1 MSDDLRPADLNG
13 SAPPSSAASPD
24 GLAAAGLHQGSSGL
38 TRIPAWIRWI
48 FMDAVSARFG
58 TMALALVLARLMSP
72 AEFGAFA
79 VVVIVLLAAHS
90 IGQLGVG
97 GAIISWPSS
106 PADIVPTVMTISF
119 STSLILY
126 AGCYLGA
133 PAIAAAMGVPGTV
146 TTIRLVALTVV
157 ISGAVAAPRAM
168 VERRAP
174 RRRLMIDQ
182 IDNWAGVV
190 ITLVA
195 FHYGQGLLSL
205 AWGRLAGSLISA
217 TIFIVLSPR
226 SLRPGFRRDRVT
238 ALFGIGLPFTA
249 SAVLVF
255 AITNSDQIVV
265 GHLLHARSLGF
276 YVLAY
281 CLASWPVT
289 VLSQQIRDFA
299 PAAFARL
306 RRGPQ
311 VVGSAFMSSANL
323 LACLTLPPCALI
335 SVAAGPLIH
344 VLYGPGWAPA
354 AHVLTWL
361 APLAEL
367 RVLYA
372 LANDYFAV
380 LAPSR
385 RALTFQLLWLTTLVP
400 PMIVAVKWHGMVAV
414 AVVQIL
420 IALLFLLPWYLTE
433 LKPVAIWPRMPTA
446 RLGLS
451 TAAGVAVGLITYG
464 LERLTHNDV
473 VILAVG
479 GTVTLLFMGLLVFR
493 LRTVLAAVHG
503 VAAGAMAR
511 GRVADTIGPALEF
524 VFEPAL
530 YPVTMAPPRELP
542 PVAEGQ
548 ADDLGRKVRSGA
560 RWSMLNTVII
570 RISNFLVGVIL
581 ARTVFGPTVFGLYA
595 VSQIVITVLLS
606 ANELGIDAAVVR
618 WEGDVRVFIR
628 TVYTLSVASSCVIYA
643 GLYVSAPFIAR
654 ALGSPDATA
663 MLRVL
668 CVCVVIDG
676 FACVPLALLMR
687 NFAQGR
693 RMIVD
698 LLNFVVSS
706 TVTVWLAFSGAGAMS
721 FAWGSVAGCLVA
733 LIAANVLAPFLVL
746 PGWNTTQA
754 RQLLG
759 FGLPLAGASLL
770 TLGVMNVDSAIVG
783 ATLGP
788 AMLGLYQL
796 AFNIS
801 SWPVNSISQAVQ
813 RVSFAGFSR
822 VADSAKRLTE
832 TFARS
837 FTLLMTLT
845 VPPCVLLA
853 TLAQPL
859 IRTVYGPRWT
869 PAAHALTLLAILGL
883 MRVAYTL
890 MYDCMAASGRR
901 HALMGVQALWMAALI
916 PALLIG
922 AHLRGITGVAAGHV
936 VVAAGLVGPVFLWSF
951 SHAGLRLRSLAVAC
965 LLPFSGGLLMA
976 AVSLVVIHLTG
987 PGWFGLLAAG
997 SAGLAVY
1004 LPFVY
1009 PLRHLMRP
1017 RKPEAAGAHRSVPA
1031 ARTAKP
1037 VSEPVTDRTGRR

>member
-1 MSDDLRPADLNG
+1 
-13 SAPPSSAASPD
+13 
-24 GLAAAGLHQGSSGL
+24 
-38 TRIPAWIRWI
+38 
-48 FMDAVSARFG
+48 
-58 TMALALVLARLMSP
+58 
-72 AEFGAFA
+72 
-79 VVVIVLLAAHS
+79 
-90 IGQLGVG
+90 
-97 GAIISWPSS
+97 
-106 PADIVPTVMTISF
+106 
-119 STSLILY
+119 
-126 AGCYLGA
+126 
-133 PAIAAAMGVPGTV
+133 
-146 TTIRLVALTVV
+146 
-157 ISGAVAAPRAM
+157 
-168 VERRAP
+168 
-174 RRRLMIDQ
+174 
-182 IDNWAGVV
+182 
-190 ITLVA
+190 
-195 FHYGQGLLSL
+195 
-205 AWGRLAGSLISA
+205 
-217 TIFIVLSPR
+217 
-226 SLRPGFRRDRVT
+226 
-238 ALFGIGLPFTA
+238 
-249 SAVLVF
+249 
-255 AITNSDQIVV
+255 
-265 GHLLHARSLGF
+265 
-276 YVLAY
+276 
-281 CLASWPVT
+281 
-289 VLSQQIRDFA
+289 
-299 PAAFARL
+299 
-306 RRGPQ
+306 
-311 VVGSAFMSSANL
+311 
-323 LACLTLPPCALI
+323 
-335 SVAAGPLIH
+335 
-344 VLYGPGWAPA
+344 
-354 AHVLTWL
+354 
-361 APLAEL
+361 
-367 RVLYA
+367 
-372 LANDYFAV
+372 
-380 LAPSR
+380 
-385 RALTFQLLWLTTLVP
+385 
-400 PMIVAVKWHGMVAV
+400 
-414 AVVQIL
+414 
-420 IALLFLLPWYLTE
+420 
-433 LKPVAIWPRMPTA
+433 
-446 RLGLS
+446 
-451 TAAGVAVGLITYG
+451 
-464 LERLTHNDV
+464 
-473 VILAVG
+473 
-479 GTVTLLFMGLLVFR
+479 
-493 LRTVLAAVHG
+493 
-503 VAAGAMAR
+503 
-511 GRVADTIGPALEF
+511 
-524 VFEPAL
+524 
-530 YPVTMAPPRELP
+530 
-542 PVAEGQ
+542 
-548 ADDLGRKVRSGA
+548 
-560 RWSMLNTVII
+560 MLNTVII
-570 RISNFLVGVIL
+570 RISNFAVGVIL
-581 ARTVFGPTVFGLYA
+581 ARTVFGPRVFGLYA
-595 VSQIVITVLLS
+595 VSQVVITILLS

-643 GLYVSAPFIAR
+643 GLFACAPEIAR
-654 ALGSPDATA
+654 LLGSPDATN

-706 TVTVWLAFSGAGAMS
+706 TVTVWLAFSGGGAIS
-721 FAWGSVAGCLVA
+721 FAWGSVAGCLAA
-733 LIAANVLAPFLVL
+733 LIAANVLAPFVVL

-754 RQLLG
+754 RQLLS

-859 IRTVYGPRWT
+859 IRNLYGPRWT

-916 PALLIG
+916 PALLLG
-922 AHLRGITGVAAGHV
+922 AHLRGITGVAAAHV
-936 VVAAGLVGPVFLWSF
+936 IVAAGLVGPVFLWSF

-1017 RKPEAAGAHRSVPA
+1017 RKPEAAGAHRSVPV